1 MPPLPATP
9 ATPDKPDNWL
19 AWDRFLEATPA
30 TGFMQSSAW
39 ARFRAAVGY
48 DHYAVTLK
56 DAGAVIGGALVGK
69 WHYAPEHCFYYI
81 QEGPVFTPGDAD
93 ADQVFAA
100 ILARLEQH
108 RRAETATVSH
118 LRIEPRWP
126 HLPAFVQGFQAPACR
141 DIFREPRHTLSVDL
155 RQPPA
160 AILAQMKPKGR
171 YNIRVAQ
178 RHGVAIVEDNSAQ
191 GLADFTRI
199 QRSTTQRQEI
209 DGKSSHYFRDMVDA
223 FAAEGRLRLYF
234 AEFQGQRIATALVLH
249 FGRRATYFFGGS
261 LPEQRQVMAP
271 ALLHFEIMCA
281 AHASGHEWYDLWG
294 VAPPGALDHPWQA
307 ISDFKRKF
315 GGTELSFVPTLDFV
329 YDQAAYEHY
338 AASQGS

>member
-1 MPPLPATP
+1 MPLPLPAHEDP
-9 ATPDKPDNWL
+9 NNWR
-19 AWDRFLEATPA
+19 AWDQFLEATPA

-39 ARFRAAVGY
+39 ARFRSTVGY

-56 DAGAVIGGALVGK
+56 DGGAVIGGALVGK
-69 WHYAPEHCFYYI
+69 WHHAPQRCLYYI
-81 QEGPVFTPGDAD
+81 QEGPVLALDDAD
-93 ADQVFAA
+93 AEQVFAA
-100 ILARLEQH
+100 IMARLEQH

-118 LRIEPRWP
+118 LRIEPRWA
-126 HLPAFVQGFQAPACR
+126 HLPAFVQGFQAPAFG
-141 DIFREPRHTLSVDL
+141 DIYREPRHTLCLDL
-155 RQPPA
+155 RPPPA

-178 RHGVAIVEDNSAQ
+178 RHGVTIVEDNSAQ

-199 QRSTTQRQEI
+199 QRATAQRQEI
-209 DGKSSHYFRDMVDA
+209 DGKSSHYFRDMLDA
-223 FAAEGRLRLYF
+223 FAADGRLRLYF
-234 AEFQGQRIATALVLH
+234 AQFQGQRIATAMVLH

-271 ALLHFEIMCA
+271 YLLHFEIMCA
-281 AHASGHEWYDLWG
+281 ARATGHEWYDLWG

-307 ISDFKRKF
+307 ISEFKRKF

-338 AASQGS
+338 AACQV